1 MRQGTTSPASASTS
15 AAQYQPYVAPP
26 LHDERDESFG
36 EDAMRIL
43 VVGAGVIGTVYGAH
57 LGACGHTIRVLTHGA
72 RTSMIAARGLQARD
86 MNTGTTVQTPA
97 LVVDDAGVEPFDL
110 VLVSVRRDQLA
121 GAAPITTLVGSP
133 TVLWFGNNPAGHN
146 GLPHG
151 HPGHAL
157 LGFPGIGGAFNGS
170 VAEYIRITQQ
180 PTALP
185 DIADPRLDEFSGC
198 MRDRGFAVQRVGDMD
213 GWLVYHAAFVAC
225 VAAALTR
232 CDTDSQRLAHDRG
245 ALSLM
250 CTAITEAFTE
260 LRPSGSRW
268 PATQPSTPAPPAAT
282 TRSHQILGCDDE
294 IADGRT
300 MLRRPYP
307 ARQR

>member
-1 MRQGTTSPASASTS
+1 
-15 AAQYQPYVAPP
+15 
-26 LHDERDESFG
+26 
-36 EDAMRIL
+36 
-43 VVGAGVIGTVYGAH
+43 
-57 LGACGHTIRVLTHGA
+57 
-72 RTSMIAARGLQARD
+72 
-86 MNTGTTVQTPA
+86 
-97 LVVDDAGVEPFDL
+97 
-110 VLVSVRRDQLA
+110 
-121 GAAPITTLVGSP
+121 LVGSP

-180 PTALP
+180 PTSLP